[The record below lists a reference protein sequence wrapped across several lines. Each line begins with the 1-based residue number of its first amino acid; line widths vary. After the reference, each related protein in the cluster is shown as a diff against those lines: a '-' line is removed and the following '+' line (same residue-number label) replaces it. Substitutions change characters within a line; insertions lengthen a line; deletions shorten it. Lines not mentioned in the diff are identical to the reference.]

1 MIIKNI
7 SEMIDYIQ
15 TRKRTEKKVSLDKMK
30 KYCEIFNNPEKN
42 IKYIH
47 VGGTNGKGSVVS
59 FIRNIL
65 MSQGFHVGAYVS
77 PYVVCFNERISYDGK
92 YILDEEIL
100 KFGNEIISKSDEIEK
115 FNLPQPTFFEFVTL
129 MAFLYFQSKTDLDY
143 VVLEVGLGGLLDC
156 TNIITPK
163 ISVITNIAYDHMN
176 VLGNTLEEIAYNKL
190 GIVKNNNYLVTIENE
205 KLNSLFKEKCSET
218 NSKLILVKRDNIKNV
233 KFLDNFM
240 EFDYKDYHLVSRLIG
255 FHQTE
260 NIAIAIEAIELLN
273 SLDEFSISKET
284 IISGIKETFWPGRFQ
299 IVNKKPL
306 IIIDGAHNIDG
317 ITRLCQTL
325 SVIKKDKRI
334 TIIFAVSKDK
344 EKEAMI
350 KKLEEVADDFY
361 FSSFNYKRSDDPEL
375 LMNLSSFNNKK
386 ILNDLDEFIEKI
398 TSDGKEEIFV
408 FCGSLYF
415 VSELLPK
422 VGLCEKFL

>member
-1 MIIKNI
+1 MIINNI

-30 KYCEIFNNPEKN
+30 KYCEIFNNPEKD

-59 FIRNIL
+59 FVRNIL
-65 MSQGFHVGAYVS
+65 MKQGFHVGAYVS

-100 KFGNEIISKSDEIEK
+100 KFGNEIISKSEEIARN
-115 FNLPQPTFFEFVTL
+115 NLPQPTFFEFVTL
-129 MAFLYFQSKTDLDY
+129 MAFLYFKSKSDLDY

-156 TNIITPK
+156 TNIVTPK
-163 ISVITNIAYDHMN
+163 MSVITNVAYDHMN

-190 GIVKNNNYLVTIENE
+190 GIVKENNYLVTLENDR
-205 KLNSLFKEKCSET
+205 LNNLFEEKCKET
-218 NSKLILVKRDNIKNV
+218 NSKLTLVSCENIKNV
-233 KFLDNFM
+233 QFLENSM
-240 EFDYKDYHLVSRLIG
+240 EFDYKDYHLKSLLIG
-255 FHQTE
+255 YHQTE
-260 NIAIAIEAIELLN
+260 NIAIAIETIELLN
-273 SLDEFSISKET
+273 RIEKTAISKET

-299 IVNKKPL
+299 IVSKNPL

-317 ITRLCQTL
+317 VTRLTQTL
-325 SVIKKDKRI
+325 STIKKDKKV
-334 TIIFAVSKDK
+334 TIVFAVSKDK

-386 ILNDLDEFIEKI
+386 ILNDLDKFIEQIKCEEF
-398 TSDGKEEIFV
+398 DEIFV

-422 VGLCEKFL
+422 FNK

>member
-1 MIIKNI
+1 MIINNI

-65 MSQGFHVGAYVS
+65 MKQGFHVGAYVS

-100 KFGNEIISKSDEIEK
+100 KFGNEIISKSEEIAK
-115 FNLPQPTFFEFVTL
+115 CNLPQPTFFEFVTL

-163 ISVITNIAYDHMN
+163 MSVITNVAYDHMN

-190 GIVKNNNYLVTIENE
+190 GIVKENNYLVTLENNR
-205 KLNSLFKEKCSET
+205 LNNLFEEKCRET
-218 NSKLILVKRDNIKNV
+218 NSKLTLVSRENIKNI

-240 EFDYKDYHLVSRLIG
+240 EFDYKDYHLKSLLIG
-255 FHQTE
+255 YHQTE
-260 NIAIAIEAIELLN
+260 NIAVAIETIELLN
-273 SLDEFSISKET
+273 MIDKTAISKET

-299 IVNKKPL
+299 IVNKNPL

-317 ITRLCQTL
+317 VTRLTQTL
-325 SVIKKDKRI
+325 SAIKKDKKV

-344 EKEAMI
+344 EKEVMI
-350 KKLEEVADDFY
+350 KKLEEVANDFY

-375 LMNLSSFNNKK
+375 LINLSTFNNKK
-386 ILNDLDEFIEKI
+386 ILNDLDRFIEKI
-398 TSDGKEEIFV
+398 TNELSEEIFV

-422 VGLCEKFL
+422 FNK

>member
-1 MIIKNI
+1 MIINNI

-30 KYCEIFNNPEKN
+30 KYCEIFNNPEKD

-59 FIRNIL
+59 FVRNIL
-65 MSQGFHVGAYVS
+65 MKQGFHVGAYVS

-100 KFGNEIISKSDEIEK
+100 KFGNEIISKSEEIAK
-115 FNLPQPTFFEFVTL
+115 NNLPQPTFFEFVTL
-129 MAFLYFQSKTDLDY
+129 MAFLYFKSKSDLDY

-156 TNIITPK
+156 TNIVTPK
-163 ISVITNIAYDHMN
+163 MSVITNVAYDHMN

-190 GIVKNNNYLVTIENE
+190 GIVKENNYLVTLENDRLNNLFE
-205 KLNSLFKEKCSET
+205 KKCNET
-218 NSKLILVKRDNIKNV
+218 NSKLTLVSRENIKNV
-233 KFLDNFM
+233 QFLENSM
-240 EFDYKDYHLVSRLIG
+240 EFDYKDYHLKSLLIG
-255 FHQTE
+255 YHQTE
-260 NIAIAIEAIELLN
+260 NIAIAIETIELLN
-273 SLDEFSISKET
+273 RIEKTAISKET

-299 IVNKKPL
+299 IVNKNPL

-317 ITRLCQTL
+317 VTRLTQTL
-325 SVIKKDKRI
+325 STIKKDKKV

-375 LMNLSSFNNKK
+375 LMNLSTFNNKK
-386 ILNDLDEFIEKI
+386 ILNDLDEFIEQIKYE
-398 TSDGKEEIFV
+398 TLDEIFV

-422 VGLCEKFL
+422 FNK

>member
-1 MIIKNI
+1 MIINNI

-30 KYCEIFNNPEKN
+30 KYCEIFNNPEKD

-65 MSQGFHVGAYVS
+65 MKQGFHVGAYVS

-100 KFGNEIISKSDEIEK
+100 KFGNEIISKSEEIAK
-115 FNLPQPTFFEFVTL
+115 CNLPQPTFFEFITL

-163 ISVITNIAYDHMN
+163 MSVITNVAYDHMN

-190 GIVKNNNYLVTIENE
+190 GIVKENNYLVTLENNR
-205 KLNSLFKEKCSET
+205 LNNLFEEKCRET
-218 NSKLILVKRDNIKNV
+218 NSKLTLVSRENIKNI

-240 EFDYKDYHLVSRLIG
+240 EFDYKDYHLKSLLIG
-255 FHQTE
+255 YHQTE
-260 NIAIAIEAIELLN
+260 NIAVAIETIELLN
-273 SLDEFSISKET
+273 MIDKTAISKET

-299 IVNKKPL
+299 IVNKNPL

-317 ITRLCQTL
+317 VTRLTQTL
-325 SVIKKDKRI
+325 SAIKKDKKV

-344 EKEAMI
+344 EKEVMI
-350 KKLEEVADDFY
+350 KKLEEVANDFY

-375 LMNLSSFNNKK
+375 LINLSTFNNKK
-386 ILNDLDEFIEKI
+386 ILNDLDRFIEKI
-398 TSDGKEEIFV
+398 TNELSEEIFV

-422 VGLCEKFL
+422 FNK